1 MGKNASRSRH
11 LLPRSAWQV
20 ADSPSSPHAITG
32 SCSHDLHY
40 LSRLL
45 SVVLSQSSIH
55 INYKAAYDTF
65 PASEM
70 PPTSSPSRPRAQ
82 KRIAVACH
90 RCHSRKVKCNAQSG
104 VSCNGCLASNTPC
117 VLIDSQRGRYIRRA
131 KGIRRRSTHSTI
143 QFTRHA
149 EMFQAPRGEPHVAV
163 TFDQS
168 DVQPSTPPVRAD
180 ADADSNNRFYLHIA
194 DQGVRSTPAPIT
206 DEASTLFLGES
217 FSLTYVVNDVL
228 APFLCKTPAFQ
239 KRLHFPIAKGFDPS
253 DQGRHNI
260 VQAQTCLLEKQGIFF
275 LPGGDVLQRL
285 LEVYFRYF
293 HPAFPVIRRSEFLQK
308 CQTNQMSLLVLCGVL
323 MVAATMCSS
332 ADLDLAGFTHRHQA
346 RETFYRQARALYESD
361 SDPDKINNV
370 VAVFLLS
377 FWWGGPND
385 QKDSWH
391 WLGVA
396 IGAAQSLGLHRSTS
410 KSHMSSQTAQLW
422 RRIWWSLRIRDAL
435 VSGSIG
441 RPQHFSVNDCDVEM
455 LDPQDLEDC
464 EFLTGSEEEHYSS
477 QMARLSTIFSRIVAS
492 RYAARHP
499 GDASEK
505 LKLESELDRFR
516 AQIPLELQYQGID
529 GVTGKGLWPVMLLMA
544 YDFGIILL
552 CRQPRSI
559 RDEKEKLWGNHQKA
573 MAAAN
578 EATRLME
585 DILAASMGNVCQI
598 HTIPALFNSL
608 AMHVFSMCTS
618 GNFGRDLAEI
628 RAQVC
633 MLGLTSLQES
643 WPVSGWILKLFMDI
657 MERLKNI
664 TRCQNS
670 QLDQGAEPDAVIP
683 TRRSSQGRDMHPQT
697 STPSTGQEVTL
708 TSTETSS
715 IAVSLDPAFA
725 DGSEVCPNLFVL
737 DDLFQDP
744 SLEQT
749 SFFDLLRLPSWDLL

>member
-1 MGKNASRSRH
+1 METH
-11 LLPRSAWQV
+11 Q
-20 ADSPSSPHAITG
+20 
-32 SCSHDLHY
+32 
-40 LSRLL
+40 
-45 SVVLSQSSIH
+45 
-55 INYKAAYDTF
+55 
-65 PASEM
+65 
-70 PPTSSPSRPRAQ
+70 PPQ
-82 KRIAVACH
+82 
-90 RCHSRKVKCNAQSG
+90 
-104 VSCNGCLASNTPC
+104 
-117 VLIDSQRGRYIRRA
+117 D
-131 KGIRRRSTHSTI
+131 
-143 QFTRHA
+143 
-149 EMFQAPRGEPHVAV
+149 QANVAV
-163 TFDQS
+163 TLDQP
-168 DVQPSTPPVRAD
+168 DIAQPSAPLARAD

-194 DQGVRSTPAPIT
+194 DQGVRSSPAPIT

-217 FSLTYVVNDVL
+217 FSLTYVVHDVL
-228 APFLCKTPAFQ
+228 APLLCKAPAFQ

-260 VQAQTCLLEKQGIFF
+260 VQSQTCLLEKRGIFF
-275 LPGGDVLQRL
+275 LPSDDALQRL
-285 LEVYFRYF
+285 LQVYFRYF

-308 CQTNQMSLLVLCGVL
+308 CETNQMSLLVLCGVL
-323 MVAATMCSS
+323 MVATTMCSG
-332 ADLDLAGFTHRHQA
+332 ADLALAGFPHRHQA
-346 RETFYRQARALYESD
+346 REAFYQQARALYESD

-385 QKDSWH
+385 QKDSWY
-391 WLGVA
+391 WLGIA

-410 KSHMSSQTAQLW
+410 KSHMRSQTAQLW
-422 RRIWWSLRIRDAL
+422 RRIWWCLRIRDAL

-464 EFLTGSEEEHYSS
+464 DFLPGSEEEHYSS

-492 RYAARHP
+492 RYAAQHP
-499 GDASEK
+499 NDVREK
-505 LKLESELDRFR
+505 LKLENELDYFR
-516 AQIPLELQYQGID
+516 AQIPRELQYQGID
-529 GVTGKGLWPVMLLMA
+529 GVSGKGLWPVMLLMA

-552 CRQPRSI
+552 CRQPRST
-559 RDEKEKLWGNHQKA
+559 RDEKERLWGNHQKA

-618 GNFGRDLAEI
+618 RKYGRDLAEI

-657 MERLKNI
+657 MERLKNM
-664 TRCQNS
+664 TRCQNT
-670 QLDQGAEPDAVIP
+670 QRAQGTEPDSIVS
-683 TRRSSQGRDMHPQT
+683 TRQSSKGRDIGPPT
-697 STPSTGQEVTL
+697 STPFTEPGATL
-708 TSTETSS
+708 TSTEASS
-715 IAVSLDPAFA
+715 TAALDTTFA
-725 DGSEVCPNLFVL
+725 DSTDICPNLFVM

-744 SLEQT
+744 TLEQT
-749 SFFDLLRLPSWDLL
+749 SFFDLLRLPSWDLS